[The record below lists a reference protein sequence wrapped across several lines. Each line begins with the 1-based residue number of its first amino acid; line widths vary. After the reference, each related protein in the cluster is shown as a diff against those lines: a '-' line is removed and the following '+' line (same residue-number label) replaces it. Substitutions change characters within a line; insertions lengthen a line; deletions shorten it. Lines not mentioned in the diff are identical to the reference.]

1 MQKQASSRKRT
12 QIVLL
17 VAVIAIT
24 AFILEGCREQAP
36 VASAPAAVP
45 AAAPVAATASAR
57 TKEQA
62 MNALMALPE
71 LKAWSAR
78 LEKESGGKVRG
89 ALIEYDSTPKLIDG
103 KAYWQFSFVE
113 NGSDAA
119 HRWESFLVSQSG
131 DEILVDD
138 DISGKAISLE
148 QWRRDEKPMERQSP
162 GT

>member
-1 MQKQASSRKRT
+1 MQKLASSRKRT
-12 QIVLL
+12 QIALL

-24 AFILEGCREQAP
+24 VFILEGCREQAP
-36 VASAPAAVP
+36 AATAPATTAAAPAPAA
-45 AAAPVAATASAR
+45 ASAR

-89 ALIEYDSTPKLIDG
+89 ALIEYDATPKVIDG
-103 KAYWQFSFVE
+103 KSYWQFSFVE

-119 HRWESFLVSQSG
+119 HRWESFLVAQSG

-138 DISGKAISLE
+138 DVSGKAISLE
-148 QWRRDEKPMERQSP
+148 QWRREEKPMEKQSP

>member
-1 MQKQASSRKRT
+1 MQKQASSRKRV
-12 QIVLL
+12 QIALL
-17 VAVIAIT
+17 IAVIAIT
-24 AFILEGCREQAP
+24 AFILEGCREQAS

-138 DISGKAISLE
+138 DITGKAISLE

>member
-1 MQKQASSRKRT
+1 MQKLAPSRKRT
-12 QIVLL
+12 QIALL
-17 VAVIAIT
+17 VVLIAIT
-24 AFILEGCREQAP
+24 AFVLEGCREQAP
-36 VASAPAAVP
+36 VASAPAVVQASSP
-45 AAAPVAATASAR
+45 AAVH

-62 MNALMALPE
+62 MKALMALPE

-89 ALIEYDSTPKLIDG
+89 ALIEYDAAPKVIDG
-103 KAYWQFSFVE
+103 KSYWQFSFVE

>member
-1 MQKQASSRKRT
+1 MQKLAPSRKRT
-12 QIVLL
+12 QIALL
-17 VAVIAIT
+17 VVLIAIT
-24 AFILEGCREQAP
+24 AFVLEGCREQAP

-45 AAAPVAATASAR
+45 AAAAVAGAR

-89 ALIEYDSTPKLIDG
+89 ALIEYDAAPKVIDG
-103 KAYWQFSFVE
+103 KRYWQFSFVE

-138 DISGKAISLE
+138 DVSGKAISLE

>member
-1 MQKQASSRKRT
+1 MQKLAPSRKKT
-12 QIVLL
+12 QIALL
-17 VAVIAIT
+17 LALIALT

-36 VASAPAAVP
+36 VASAPAAVQ
-45 AAAPVAATASAR
+45 AAAVGGAR

-89 ALIEYDSTPKLIDG
+89 ALIEYDAAPKVIDG
-103 KAYWQFSFVE
+103 KSYWQFSFVE

-119 HRWESFLVSQSG
+119 HRWESFLVSQTG

-138 DISGKAISLE
+138 DVTGKAISLE

>member
-1 MQKQASSRKRT
+1 MQKPASSRKRT
-12 QIVLL
+12 QIALL
-17 VAVIAIT
+17 IAVIAIT

-36 VASAPAAVP
+36 VASAPVAVP

-57 TKEQA
+57 TREQA

-131 DEILVDD
+131 DEIMVDD

-148 QWRRDEKPMERQSP
+148 QWRREEKPMERQSP

>member
-1 MQKQASSRKRT
+1 MQKLAPSRKRT
-12 QIVLL
+12 QIALLL
-17 VAVIAIT
+17 VLIAIT
-24 AFILEGCREQAP
+24 AFVLEGCREQAP
-36 VASAPAAVP
+36 VASAPAAVQAALP
-45 AAAPVAATASAR
+45 AAAR

-89 ALIEYDSTPKLIDG
+89 ALIEYDAAPKVIEG
-103 KAYWQFSFVE
+103 KSYWQFSFVE

-138 DISGKAISLE
+138 DVSGKAISLE

>member
-1 MQKQASSRKRT
+1 MQKQASSRKRV
-12 QIVLL
+12 QIALL
-17 VAVIAIT
+17 IAVIAIT

-119 HRWESFLVSQSG
+119 HRWESFLVAQSG

-148 QWRRDEKPMERQSP
+148 QWRREEKPMEKQSP